1 MKLAVRQQIERMCGY
16 IGSDNRIAAYMR
28 ANYDARITDGQVTR
42 IRRALPRQRVAGGS
56 KSAEGVTCA
65 AATLRQMDAERGS
78 AALLRRQL
86 LTGRDWITDRA
97 QFRAACA
104 SVGIIA

>member
-1 MKLAVRQQIERMCGY
+1 MNPAARQQIERMCGY

-42 IRRALPRQRVAGGS
+42 IRRALPRQRVAGSS
-56 KSAEGVTCA
+56 KSAKPVTCDA
-65 AATLRQMDAERGS
+65 STFRQIDAERGS

-86 LTGRDWITDRA
+86 LTGRHWITDRA